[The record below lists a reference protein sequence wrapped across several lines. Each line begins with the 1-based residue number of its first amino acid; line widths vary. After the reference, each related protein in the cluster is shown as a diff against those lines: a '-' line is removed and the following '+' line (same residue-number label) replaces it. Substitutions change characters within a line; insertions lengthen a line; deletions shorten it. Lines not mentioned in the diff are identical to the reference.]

1 MLMRSTCT
9 RRAFT
14 PGDEREY
21 RIVELENEL
30 MCLLVCDKETDKAGA
45 AMDVA
50 VGHFSDPDELP
61 GLAHFN
67 EHMLFL
73 GTEKYPDENS
83 YSTFLSSNSGKSNA
97 FTAMENT
104 NYMFDVRPYSPSL
117 ASTYHTRRS
126 FFPPL
131 LLSPAFLWALITP
144 AYRSSHLDIWR
155 LLSHPNTGWPRP
167 ARGGT

>member
-1 MLMRSTCT
+1 
-9 RRAFT
+9 
-14 PGDEREY
+14 
-21 RIVELENEL
+21 VELENEL

-117 ASTYHTRRS
+117 TSNYYTCRS
-126 FFPPL
+126 SFL
-131 LLSPAFLWALITP
+131 SLRLSPDFLWALLILT
-144 AYRSSHLDIWR
+144 YRSSLQTLPTFAEFMQTQVGHGQLEEALDR
-155 LLSHPNTGWPRP
+155 FSQFFTGPLF
-167 ARGGT
+167 TQVFHS